1 MPPNCVRDPT
11 QDCIGYA
18 EAQILRHQ
26 IEVLTKQQEALTK
39 QQDEYQES
47 NKKDH
52 KEFFNRLEF
61 GEKAQ
66 ALTQQQLAQILT
78 DTSEIK
84 SDLKE
89 RAKDLTTAIEGKNKT
104 IDEKIQKHE
113 QAIHD
118 LQMEPAKKWKFLSN
132 ETFKLVIAF
141 VFGVVVVALGWGAF
155 R

>member
-18 EAQILRHQ
+18 EAQILRAQ
-26 IEVLTKQQEALTK
+26 LEALSKQQA
-39 QQDEYQES
+39 DYQEE

-52 KEFFNRLEF
+52 KEFYDRLEF

-66 ALTQQQLAQILT
+66 AVTQNQLAQILD
-78 DTSEIK
+78 DTREIK
-84 SDLKE
+84 ADLKE
-89 RAKDLTTAIEGKNKT
+89 RAKELTDAIDGKNRS
-104 IDEKIQKHE
+104 IDEKLQKHE

-141 VFGVVVVALGWGAF
+141 VFGVIVVALGWGAF

>member
-1 MPPNCVRDPT
+1 MPPNCVHDPT

-26 IEVLTKQQEALTK
+26 IEELSKKQEA
-39 QQDEYQES
+39 YQES
-47 NKKDH
+47 NKADH
-52 KEFFNRLEF
+52 KEFYSRLEF

-66 ALTQQQLAQILT
+66 AVTQQQLAQILT

-84 SDLKE
+84 ADLKE
-89 RAKDLTTAIEGKNKT
+89 RAKELTDAIEGKNRA

-118 LQMEPAKKWKFLSN
+118 LQMKPARKWEFLSN
-132 ETFKLVIAF
+132 ETFKIVIA
-141 VFGVVVVALGWGAF
+141 VAAAIILTVLGLGAF

>member
-1 MPPNCVRDPT
+1 MPPNCIRDPT
-11 QDCIGYA
+11 QECIGYA

-26 IEVLTKQQEALTK
+26 IEDLAKRQEA
-39 QQDEYQES
+39 YQEN
-47 NKKDH
+47 NKRDH
-52 KEFFNRLEF
+52 KEFYNRLEF

-89 RAKDLTTAIEGKNKT
+89 RAKELTDAIEGKNKT
-104 IDEKIQKHE
+104 IDEKIQRNE

-141 VFGVVVVALGWGAF
+141 VFGVIVVALGWGAF

>member
-1 MPPNCVRDPT
+1 MPPNCIRDPT
-11 QDCIGYA
+11 QECIGYA
-18 EAQILRHQ
+18 EAQILKHQ
-26 IEVLTKQQEALTK
+26 IEELARKQEA
-39 QQDEYQES
+39 YQEN
-47 NKKDH
+47 NKRDH
-52 KEFFNRLEF
+52 KEFYNRLEF

-84 SDLKE
+84 TDLKAQTQE
-89 RAKDLTTAIEGKNKT
+89 LTTAIEGKYKA

-113 QAIHD
+113 QEIHD

-132 ETFKLVIAF
+132 ETFRLLIAF
-141 VFGVVVVALGWGAF
+141 AFGVIVVALGWGAF

>member
-1 MPPNCVRDPT
+1 MPPNCIRDPT
-11 QDCIGYA
+11 QECMGYA

-26 IEVLTKQQEALTK
+26 IEDLAKKQEA
-39 QQDEYQES
+39 YQEN
-47 NKKDH
+47 NKRDH
-52 KEFFNRLEF
+52 KEFYNRLEF

-89 RAKDLTTAIEGKNKT
+89 RAKELTDAIEGKNRAV
-104 IDEKIQKHE
+104 DEKIQKHE

-118 LQMEPAKKWKFLSN
+118 LQMEPAKKWKFLSD
-132 ETFKLVIAF
+132 ETFKIVIA
-141 VFGVVVVALGWGAF
+141 VAAAIILTVLGLEAF